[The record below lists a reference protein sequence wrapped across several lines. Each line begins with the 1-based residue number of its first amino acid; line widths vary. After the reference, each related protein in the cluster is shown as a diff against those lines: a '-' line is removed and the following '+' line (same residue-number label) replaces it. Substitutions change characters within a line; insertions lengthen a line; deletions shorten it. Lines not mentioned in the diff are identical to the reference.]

1 MTKIYTIR
9 NSDFTHD
16 SKEKDV
22 EQLKQKFEEY
32 QKFINIEQY
41 IFIIDGETLDLALQN
56 CEKDFFKASMQAP
69 SVVCC
74 RCSPTQK
81 RIIVKTIKKY
91 TDART
96 AAVGDG
102 GNDVAMI
109 QEADVGIGIVGKEGL
124 QASLAADYSIK
135 EFKSLNTLLLWW
147 GRIAYKNTSTMAN
160 FIIHRGLIISL
171 NQFIFSSIFYFN
183 PVSLYSGFLSFGY
196 STIFTSLPSIS
207 VLLDQDVSKDDVLK
221 FPNLYKILLK
231 GRELNFKSFLYWLF
245 KSIFQA
251 AVIMFGSFLVFP
263 DKIYLKIVTVTFTA
277 LIYLEILNVYLEITT
292 YHWFMWVSF
301 CSTCIVYL
309 LTILI
314 FNYYLD
320 IYFIFKRDIFWK
332 IPILSIVA
340 WAPFFCFTTIRKKF
354 FPETVEKLNI
364 AKGLFPIE
372 MIDKS

>member
-1 MTKIYTIR
+1 M
-9 NSDFTHD
+9 
-16 SKEKDV
+16 
-22 EQLKQKFEEY
+22 
-32 QKFINIEQY
+32 
-41 IFIIDGETLDLALQN
+41 
-56 CEKDFFKASMQAP
+56 
-69 SVVCC
+69 
-74 RCSPTQK
+74 
-81 RIIVKTIKKY
+81 
-91 TDART
+91 
-96 AAVGDG
+96 
-102 GNDVAMI
+102 
-109 QEADVGIGIVGKEGL
+109 
-124 QASLAADYSIK
+124 
-135 EFKSLNTLLLWW
+135 
-147 GRIAYKNTSTMAN
+147 
-160 FIIHRGLIISL
+160 
-171 NQFIFSSIFYFN
+171 
-183 PVSLYSGFLSFGY
+183 
-196 STIFTSLPSIS
+196 PSIS
-207 VLLDQDVSKDDVLK
+207 VLLDKDVAKDDVLK